1 MTPQFVA
8 VAANEQNKH
17 ISPSLY
23 TAKPSPRLPKKGRM
37 SVEPAINIDNGV
49 LANGTRHLSS
59 ICANLRDIE
68 RQSFKGRGGV
78 RGCISIA
85 GPTERG
91 LQQRLDWLGEE
102 AGYSTQRGV
111 VGEGLRRAVARLVH
125 I

>member
-8 VAANEQNKH
+8 VAANEQKKH
-17 ISPSLY
+17 ISPLLY
-23 TAKPSPRLPKKGRM
+23 TAKPSPRLPKKRRM

-49 LANGTRHLSS
+49 LANHTRHLSS

-102 AGYSTQRGV
+102 LDTRLSAGLLGKV
-111 VGEGLRRAVARLVH
+111 
-125 I
+125 